1 MEIQDILEHAGERL
15 MEDESLRSHLDD
27 RQASLV
33 LNRALAWL
41 ENCLKR
47 EMRDRATPDVNREVA
62 RVVDA
67 MRAINHALDSP
78 DAPPLAALLD
88 EYLPLAERTQPAAIV
103 QNMSL
108 VRRAA
113 ARLRLLLR
121 RALGRPKTEG

>member
-1 MEIQDILEHAGERL
+1 MEIRDILERAGERL

-41 ENCLKR
+41 ESGLR
-47 EMRDRATPDVNREVA
+47 RHMRAQAAPDVNREIA
-62 RVVDA
+62 RAADA
-67 MRAINHALDSP
+67 IRAINQALDLP

-88 EYLPLAERTQPAAIV
+88 EHLPLEQAAAA

-108 VRRAA
+108 VRRTAS
-113 ARLRLLLR
+113 RLRLLLR

>member
-1 MEIQDILEHAGERL
+1 MEIQDILERASERL

-27 RQASLV
+27 QQASLV

-41 ENCLKR
+41 ESCLR
-47 EMRDRATPDVNREVA
+47 RGVRAQAAPDVNREIA
-62 RVVDA
+62 RA
-67 MRAINHALDSP
+67 ANAIRAINQALDSP
-78 DAPPLAALLD
+78 DAPPLATLLD
-88 EYLPLAERTQPAAIV
+88 EHLPLAGQAQQATAV

-113 ARLRLLLR
+113 ARLRLLWR